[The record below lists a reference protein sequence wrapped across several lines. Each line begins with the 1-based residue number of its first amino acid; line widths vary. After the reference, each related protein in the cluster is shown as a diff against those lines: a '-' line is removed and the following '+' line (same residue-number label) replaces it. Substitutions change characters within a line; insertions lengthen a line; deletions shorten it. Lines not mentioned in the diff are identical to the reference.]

1 MGVRAND
8 NNLNHQTGDT
18 MNQELTAAQIV
29 AITKAI
35 PAKVVTKAKADLGV
49 GDHDVDVTVRVTG
62 SIKRGL
68 DYSQKIVAKADPW
81 LLLGVAL
88 SHLNGVTVD
97 SIVREALTADPELV
111 KSLKKTAQ
119 TALDAIKA
127 PTDTDCSGKVTA
139 KVAATVA

>member
-1 MGVRAND
+1 MK
-8 NNLNHQTGDT
+8 
-18 MNQELTAAQIV
+18 ELTPAEIV

-35 PAKVVTKAKADLGV
+35 PTKAASEAKAALDV
-49 GDHDVDVTVRVTG
+49 GEHDVDVTVRVTG

-68 DYSQKIVAKADPW
+68 DYNQKIVAKADPW

-97 SIVREALTADPELV
+97 SIVRESLTADPELV

-119 TALDAIKA
+119 DAMDAVKA
-127 PTDTDCSGKVTA
+127 PTDTPCTGKVTS
-139 KVAATVA
+139 KVTAAVA